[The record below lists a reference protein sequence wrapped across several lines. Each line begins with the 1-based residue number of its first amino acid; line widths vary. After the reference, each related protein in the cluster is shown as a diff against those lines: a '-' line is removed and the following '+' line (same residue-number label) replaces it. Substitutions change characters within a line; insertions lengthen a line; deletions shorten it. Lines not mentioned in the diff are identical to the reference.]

1 MSSASTFD
9 PSREWLG
16 LDAVDLADPRLVLG
30 LSSGQLDSETIIK
43 AADER
48 LARLRRLAPGPFT
61 VARTALVKRVEESR
75 DGLLAS
81 LPARPG
87 SSFSPPPPPGALARP
102 ASPAAPAARR
112 PPAAAPDRT
121 PPPPPVPPPAAAARS
136 VEQPLV
142 PAAAEL
148 ASAGGGPRTAR
159 TRRSPWLLTLVT
171 LAAAAAAGIAF
182 RGQLLSH
189 RDRLIAL
196 ARDQAEQ
203 IGEAIAPPATP
214 AAKPAPGAAPRLP
227 LGTPQNR
234 PRMVEEQPP
243 VSARGPSGE
252 TPPEPTSPPTPEPI
266 SVTVPR
272 PPSQPANPPLPAV
285 VPEPEPDSPAPRPR
299 SPRPAATDAA
309 RLDEFLAGARV
320 ALAAED
326 FASADDWLARARDAV
341 GDGPDGDRVAAW
353 EQLTAHAR
361 QFASFRG
368 KALKAGMGSDFD
380 VGKDRISIVEVND
393 RMFIFRHKGENIRL
407 PIDEVPE
414 AIAMT
419 ITKQWFAG
427 AGHAANYLFIGARY
441 LTRPEPDPAAARN
454 AWQSAQRGGEN
465 VSLVM
470 TLLEDP
476 LLRGPLPRSGPSQR
490 R

>member
-30 LSSGQLDSETIIK
+30 LSSGQLDGETIIK

-48 LARLRRLAPGPFT
+48 LARLRGLDPGPFT

-87 SSFSPPPPPGALARP
+87 SSFSPPPPPGAVARP

-121 PPPPPVPPPAAAARS
+121 P
-136 VEQPLV
+136 
-142 PAAAEL
+142 
-148 ASAGGGPRTAR
+148 PRTAR

-182 RGQLLSH
+182 RDQLLPH

-214 AAKPAPGAAPRLP
+214 PAKPTPGAAPRLP

-243 VSARGPSGE
+243 VSAPGPSGE
-252 TPPEPTSPPTPEPI
+252 TPPAPTSPPTPEPI

-299 SPRPAATDAA
+299 SPRPAATDAG
-309 RLDEFLAGARV
+309 RLDDFLAGARA

-326 FASADDWLARARDAV
+326 FARADDWLARARDAV

-353 EQLTAHAR
+353 EQLAAHAR

-419 ITKQWFAG
+419 MTKQWFAG
-427 AGHAANYLFIGARY
+427 GGHAANHLFIGARY

-454 AWQSAQRGGEN
+454 AWQSAQRGGED

-476 LLRGPLPRSGPSQR
+476 LLRGPSQR

>member
-30 LSSGQLDSETIIK
+30 LSSGQLDGETIIK

-48 LARLRRLAPGPFT
+48 LARLRGLDPGPFT

-87 SSFSPPPPPGALARP
+87 SSFSPPPPPGAVARP

-121 PPPPPVPPPAAAARS
+121 P
-136 VEQPLV
+136 
-142 PAAAEL
+142 
-148 ASAGGGPRTAR
+148 PRTAR

-182 RGQLLSH
+182 RDQLLPH

-214 AAKPAPGAAPRLP
+214 PAKPAPGAAPRLP

-243 VSARGPSGE
+243 VSAPGPSGE
-252 TPPEPTSPPTPEPI
+252 TPPAPTSPPTPEPI

-299 SPRPAATDAA
+299 SPRPAATDAG
-309 RLDEFLAGARV
+309 RLDDFLAGARA

-326 FASADDWLARARDAV
+326 FARADDWLARARDAV

-353 EQLTAHAR
+353 EQLAAHAR

-419 ITKQWFAG
+419 MTKQWFAG
-427 AGHAANYLFIGARY
+427 GGHAANHLFIGARY

-454 AWQSAQRGGEN
+454 AWQSAQRGGED

-476 LLRGPLPRSGPSQR
+476 LLRGPSQR

>member
-48 LARLRRLAPGPFT
+48 LARLRGLDPGPFT

-87 SSFSPPPPPGALARP
+87 SSFSPPPPPGAVARP

-112 PPAAAPDRT
+112 PPTAAPDRT

-243 VSARGPSGE
+243 VSAPGPSGE
-252 TPPEPTSPPTPEPI
+252 TPPAPTSPPTPEPI

-285 VPEPEPDSPAPRPR
+285 VPEPDSPAPRPR
-299 SPRPAATDAA
+299 SPRPAATDAG
-309 RLDEFLAGARV
+309 RLDDFLAGARA

-326 FASADDWLARARDAV
+326 FARADDWLARARDAV

-353 EQLTAHAR
+353 EQLAAHAR

-393 RMFIFRHKGENIRL
+393 RMFIFRHHGRNIRL

-419 ITKQWFAG
+419 MTKQWFAG
-427 AGHAANYLFIGARY
+427 GGHAANHLFIGARY

-454 AWQSAQRGGEN
+454 AWQSAQRGGED

-476 LLRGPLPRSGPSQR
+476 LLRGPSQR